1 MGTVPASLTPGHFQN
16 TEKSRSA
23 ILSVFA
29 EFRAGPR
36 GSTRR
41 NGVASAYKTFHKIQK
56 MFQFFIPGF
65 VGVDTDPMTLSLSQ
79 PGDFRM
85 QKSGYLRMGLARR
98 EINVRRV
105 ILKSIV
111 PVRTHLHRG
120 DCIAEACHSSF
131 RFIVICDSSE
141 LG

>member
-1 MGTVPASLTPGHFQN
+1 
-16 TEKSRSA
+16 
-23 ILSVFA
+23 
-29 EFRAGPR
+29 
-36 GSTRR
+36 
-41 NGVASAYKTFHKIQK
+41 

-65 VGVDTDPMTLSLSQ
+65 IGVDTEPMALSLSQ

-85 QKSGYLRMGLARR
+85 QKSAYLKMGQARR

-105 ILKSIV
+105 TLKSFA
-111 PVRTHLHRG
+111 PVRTHSHRG
-120 DCIAEACHSSF
+120 GCIAEAWHGSF